1 MLKLSPEGETA
12 IAGIAQRYG
21 LSTDAV
27 KVMLDAVVS
36 GGGSMAQFS
45 HPEFGGSGQ
54 WMRGGMTMVGDMF
67 NNSLKAT
74 VDNLCSEL
82 SSLVANQ
89 PNIAVPPSFQS
100 QSQGGHVQGQGG
112 DVSLF
117 VPQQSFQAGA
127 WWPSDLGNPSA
138 TGAQNSIRY
147 AYFPQERRLAIDA
160 GGSIAIYDTLDHY
173 IQGFGQQQSGDASIT
188 FSSQYG
194 LVRVNDL
201 PRVTAGAA
209 AKPPE
214 NPSPFQSEPSP
225 GEGTPP
231 SQPSPPE
238 PAMAEA
244 PHASPDTSPDAILAL
259 LERLADLKQKGVLT
273 EEEFAAKKADLLK
286 RL

>member
-1 MLKLSPEGETA
+1 MLKLTPEGETV

-21 LSTDAV
+21 LSVDAV
-27 KVMLDAVVS
+27 KVMLDAVGM

-67 NNSLKAT
+67 NHSLKAT

-82 SSLVANQ
+82 SSLLANQ
-89 PNIAVPPSFQS
+89 PQITAPANPQFQS
-100 QSQGGHVQGQGG
+100 QSQGAHAETAGG

-117 VPQQSFQAGA
+117 VPQQSFQSGA

-138 TGAQNSIRY
+138 TGAQNSVRY
-147 AYFPQERRLAIDA
+147 AYFPEKRRLAIDA
-160 GGSIAIYDTLDHY
+160 GGSVAVFDTLDHN

-188 FSSQYG
+188 FTSQYG
-194 LVRVNDL
+194 LVRVNNL
-201 PRVTAGAA
+201 PRIAGEAA
-209 AKPPE
+209 PDSPIDIS
-214 NPSPFQSEPSP
+214 PSQSDQRHREEPSL
-225 GEGTPP
+225 PP
-231 SQPSPPE
+231 AAPPTVIR
-238 PAMAEA
+238 
-244 PHASPDTSPDAILAL
+244 TSLDEPDAIFAL

-273 EEEFAAKKADLLK
+273 DEEFADKKADLLK